1 MTAGANARHGLEDF
15 HLGAPVYSRDGRHV
29 GSLHRLV
36 IEAESWEPRQIIVQE
51 SGRFSGHQLGGGARL
66 LTDDIIVPLEDVANV
81 ARGRVDL
88 ALDAADVRRLP
99 PYLSYHYA
107 PLERRDLTN
116 IAVRVLSSG
125 FGGLPGPR
133 LTEEADKRTED
144 IEIRPGENV
153 MLGHDG
159 QKLGHVHDVL
169 FDDGELVGVVVHP
182 EGLLTQDV
190 VIQVRFLERG
200 DDAAL
205 FVRMREEDLAHLQRF
220 ESER

>member
-1 MTAGANARHGLEDF
+1 M
-15 HLGAPVYSRDGRHV
+15 
-29 GSLHRLV
+29 
-36 IEAESWEPRQIIVQE
+36 
-51 SGRFSGHQLGGGARL
+51 
-66 LTDDIIVPLEDVANV
+66 TDDIIVPLEDVANV

-107 PLERRDLTN
+107 PLEGRDLAN

-125 FGGLPGPR
+125 YGGLPGPR
-133 LTEEADKRTED
+133 LIEEADKRTED

-169 FDDGELVGVVVHP
+169 FDAGELVGIVVHP
-182 EGLLTQDV
+182 DGLLTHDV
-190 VIQVRFLERG
+190 VVQVRFLERG

-205 FVRMREEDLAHLQRF
+205 FVHMREEDLAHLQRF